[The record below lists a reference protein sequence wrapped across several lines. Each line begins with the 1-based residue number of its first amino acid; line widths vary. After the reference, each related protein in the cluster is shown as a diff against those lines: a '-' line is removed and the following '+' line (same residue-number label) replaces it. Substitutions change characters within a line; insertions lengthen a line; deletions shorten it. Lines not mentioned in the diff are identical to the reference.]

1 MLAKLVEQGNVQ
13 TLPLKVLSSAHL
25 EKDFTMIIDP
35 RGIVPQQGETL
46 NGAGYEN
53 GPRRQEFDGFTYFGV
68 EDGVKNDED
77 DVSSKDGAGATGGYI
92 EDATGKQVLK
102 KEMND
107 FIIPS
112 NNPNNSDASKE
123 QPSSI
128 NPMMGGGNNHQGR
141 QFYIQFD
148 PLDRLYKIRD
158 LGKGYGAFA
167 KLQGSIIIRDSFL
180 VNIGESYVVSYLINN
195 QDELLICKGGKGGF
209 GNLRYKSSTNRSPTK
224 FTEGKE
230 GDSLSLRLE
239 LRLLADIGLLGKPNA
254 GKSSLVRAVSSA
266 KPKVADYAFTTLHP
280 SLGVIDYSEN
290 SSFVISDIPG
300 LIAGASEGVGLGIQF
315 LKHLSRTKVIVQIV
329 DVYDKNPMEVITE
342 IRELSKEITNYD
354 PDLIK
359 KVKWL
364 ALNKIDLINTNKLE
378 ELKDELGREFQ
389 DNLHI
394 YCISAAKKEGTQQ
407 LMRDIGEFMETSD
420 E

>member
-1 MLAKLVEQGNVQ
+1 MK
-13 TLPLKVLSSAHL
+13 
-25 EKDFTMIIDP
+25 FIDEVS
-35 RGIVPQQGETL
+35 IDVK
-46 NGAGYEN
+46 AG
-53 GPRRQEFDGFTYFGV
+53 D
-68 EDGVKNDED
+68 
-77 DVSSKDGAGATGGYI
+77 
-92 EDATGKQVLK
+92 
-102 KEMND
+102 
-107 FIIPS
+107 
-112 NNPNNSDASKE
+112 
-123 QPSSI
+123 
-128 NPMMGGGNNHQGR
+128 GGNGLASFR
-141 QFYIQFD
+141 
-148 PLDRLYKIRD
+148 RLKNIP
-158 LGKGYGAFA
+158 KGGPDGGDGGNG
-167 KLQGSIIIRDSFL
+167 GSIIFRSVNNLNTLSKFRFQRKFEAENGKRGGSQNKTGSDGKDL
-180 VNIGESYVVSYLINN
+180 VIEVPCGTLLYDLETDNPLADLINN

-280 SLGVIDYSEN
+280 SLGVVDYSEN

-329 DVYDKNPMEVITE
+329 DVYDKNPMEVTTE

-359 KVKWL
+359 KVRWL
-364 ALNKIDLINTNKLE
+364 ALNKIDLINTNQLE

-394 YCISAAKKEGTQQ
+394 YCISAAKKIGTQQ
-407 LMRDIGEFMETSD
+407 LMRDIGEHMELSHG
-420 E
+420 

>member
-1 MLAKLVEQGNVQ
+1 MK
-13 TLPLKVLSSAHL
+13 
-25 EKDFTMIIDP
+25 FIDEVS
-35 RGIVPQQGETL
+35 IDVK
-46 NGAGYEN
+46 AG
-53 GPRRQEFDGFTYFGV
+53 D
-68 EDGVKNDED
+68 
-77 DVSSKDGAGATGGYI
+77 
-92 EDATGKQVLK
+92 
-102 KEMND
+102 
-107 FIIPS
+107 
-112 NNPNNSDASKE
+112 
-123 QPSSI
+123 
-128 NPMMGGGNNHQGR
+128 GGNGLASFR
-141 QFYIQFD
+141 
-148 PLDRLYKIRD
+148 RLKNIP
-158 LGKGYGAFA
+158 KGGPDGGDGGNG
-167 KLQGSIIIRDSFL
+167 GSIIFRSVNNLNTLSKFRFQRKFEAENGKRGGSQNKTGSDGKDL
-180 VNIGESYVVSYLINN
+180 VIEVPCGTLLYDLETDNSLADLINN

-280 SLGVIDYSEN
+280 SLGVVDYSEN

-329 DVYDKNPMEVITE
+329 DVYDKKPMEVITE

-364 ALNKIDLINTNKLE
+364 ALNKIDLINTNQLE

>member
-1 MLAKLVEQGNVQ
+1 MK
-13 TLPLKVLSSAHL
+13 
-25 EKDFTMIIDP
+25 FIDEVS
-35 RGIVPQQGETL
+35 IDVK
-46 NGAGYEN
+46 AG
-53 GPRRQEFDGFTYFGV
+53 D
-68 EDGVKNDED
+68 
-77 DVSSKDGAGATGGYI
+77 
-92 EDATGKQVLK
+92 
-102 KEMND
+102 
-107 FIIPS
+107 
-112 NNPNNSDASKE
+112 
-123 QPSSI
+123 
-128 NPMMGGGNNHQGR
+128 GGNGLASFR
-141 QFYIQFD
+141 
-148 PLDRLYKIRD
+148 RLKNIP
-158 LGKGYGAFA
+158 KGGPDGGDGGNG
-167 KLQGSIIIRDSFL
+167 GSIIFRSVNNLNTLSKFRFQRKFEAENGKRGGSQNKTGSDGKDL
-180 VNIGESYVVSYLINN
+180 VIEVPCGTLLYDLETDNPLADLINN
-195 QDELLICKGGKGGF
+195 QDELLVCKGGRGGF

-280 SLGVIDYSEN
+280 SLGVVDYSEN

-342 IRELSKEITNYD
+342 IKELSKEITNYD

-364 ALNKIDLINTNKLE
+364 ALNKIDLINTDQLE

>member
-1 MLAKLVEQGNVQ
+1 MK
-13 TLPLKVLSSAHL
+13 
-25 EKDFTMIIDP
+25 FIDEVS
-35 RGIVPQQGETL
+35 IDVK
-46 NGAGYEN
+46 AG
-53 GPRRQEFDGFTYFGV
+53 D
-68 EDGVKNDED
+68 
-77 DVSSKDGAGATGGYI
+77 
-92 EDATGKQVLK
+92 
-102 KEMND
+102 
-107 FIIPS
+107 
-112 NNPNNSDASKE
+112 
-123 QPSSI
+123 
-128 NPMMGGGNNHQGR
+128 GGNGLASFR
-141 QFYIQFD
+141 
-148 PLDRLYKIRD
+148 RLKNIP
-158 LGKGYGAFA
+158 KGGPDGGDGGNG
-167 KLQGSIIIRDSFL
+167 GSIIFRSVNNLNTLSKFRFQRKFEAENGKRGGSQNKTGSDGKDL
-180 VNIGESYVVSYLINN
+180 VIEVPCGTLLYDLETDNPLADLINN

-280 SLGVIDYSEN
+280 SLGVVDYSEN

-329 DVYDKNPMEVITE
+329 DVYDKNPIEVITE

-359 KVKWL
+359 KVRWL
-364 ALNKIDLINTNKLE
+364 ALNKIDLINTNQLE
-378 ELKDELGREFQ
+378 ELKDELGKEFQ

-407 LMRDIGEFMETSD
+407 MMRDIGEFMETSD

>member
-1 MLAKLVEQGNVQ
+1 MK
-13 TLPLKVLSSAHL
+13 
-25 EKDFTMIIDP
+25 FIDEVS
-35 RGIVPQQGETL
+35 IDVK
-46 NGAGYEN
+46 AG
-53 GPRRQEFDGFTYFGV
+53 D
-68 EDGVKNDED
+68 
-77 DVSSKDGAGATGGYI
+77 
-92 EDATGKQVLK
+92 
-102 KEMND
+102 
-107 FIIPS
+107 
-112 NNPNNSDASKE
+112 
-123 QPSSI
+123 
-128 NPMMGGGNNHQGR
+128 GGNGLASFR
-141 QFYIQFD
+141 
-148 PLDRLYKIRD
+148 RLKNIP
-158 LGKGYGAFA
+158 KGGPDGGDGGNG
-167 KLQGSIIIRDSFL
+167 GSIIFRSVNNLNTLSKFRFQRKFEAENGKRGGSQNKTGSDGKDL
-180 VNIGESYVVSYLINN
+180 VIEVPCGTLLYDLETDNPLADLINN
-195 QDELLICKGGKGGF
+195 QDELLVCKGGRGGF

-280 SLGVIDYSEN
+280 SLGVVDYSEN

-342 IRELSKEITNYD
+342 IRELSKEIINYD

-364 ALNKIDLINTNKLE
+364 ALNKIDLINTDQLE

-407 LMRDIGEFMETSD
+407 LMRDIGEFMETFD

>member
-1 MLAKLVEQGNVQ
+1 MK
-13 TLPLKVLSSAHL
+13 
-25 EKDFTMIIDP
+25 FIDEVS
-35 RGIVPQQGETL
+35 IDVK
-46 NGAGYEN
+46 AG
-53 GPRRQEFDGFTYFGV
+53 D
-68 EDGVKNDED
+68 
-77 DVSSKDGAGATGGYI
+77 
-92 EDATGKQVLK
+92 
-102 KEMND
+102 
-107 FIIPS
+107 
-112 NNPNNSDASKE
+112 
-123 QPSSI
+123 
-128 NPMMGGGNNHQGR
+128 GGNGLASFR
-141 QFYIQFD
+141 
-148 PLDRLYKIRD
+148 RLKNIP
-158 LGKGYGAFA
+158 KGGPDGGDGGNG
-167 KLQGSIIIRDSFL
+167 GSIIFRSVNNLNTLSKFRFQRKFEAENGKRGGSQNKTGSDGKDL
-180 VNIGESYVVSYLINN
+180 VIEVPCGTLLYDIETDNPLADLINN

-280 SLGVIDYSEN
+280 SLGVVDYSEN

-364 ALNKIDLINTNKLE
+364 ALNKIDLINTDQLE

>member
-1 MLAKLVEQGNVQ
+1 MK
-13 TLPLKVLSSAHL
+13 
-25 EKDFTMIIDP
+25 FIDEVS
-35 RGIVPQQGETL
+35 IDVK
-46 NGAGYEN
+46 AG
-53 GPRRQEFDGFTYFGV
+53 D
-68 EDGVKNDED
+68 
-77 DVSSKDGAGATGGYI
+77 
-92 EDATGKQVLK
+92 
-102 KEMND
+102 
-107 FIIPS
+107 
-112 NNPNNSDASKE
+112 
-123 QPSSI
+123 
-128 NPMMGGGNNHQGR
+128 GGNGLASFR
-141 QFYIQFD
+141 
-148 PLDRLYKIRD
+148 RLKNIP
-158 LGKGYGAFA
+158 KGGPDGGDGGNG
-167 KLQGSIIIRDSFL
+167 GSIIFRSVNNLNTLSKFRFQRKFEAENGKRGGSQNKTGSDGKDL
-180 VNIGESYVVSYLINN
+180 VIEVPCGTLLYDLETDNPLADLINN

-280 SLGVIDYSEN
+280 SLGVVDYSEN

-329 DVYDKNPMEVITE
+329 DVYNKNPMDVITE
-342 IRELSKEITNYD
+342 IKELSKEITNYD

-364 ALNKIDLINTNKLE
+364 ALNKIDLINIDQLE

>member
-1 MLAKLVEQGNVQ
+1 MKFIDEVSIDVKAGDGGNGLASFRRLKNIPKGGPDGGDGGHGGSIFFRSVNNINTLSKFRFQRKFEAENGKRGGSQNKTGSDGKDLVIE
-13 TLPLKVLSSAHL
+13 
-25 EKDFTMIIDP
+25 
-35 RGIVPQQGETL
+35 VPCETL
-46 NGAGYEN
+46 IYDQEN
-53 GPRRQEFDGFTYFGV
+53 EKPI
-68 EDGVKNDED
+68 
-77 DVSSKDGAGATGGYI
+77 A
-92 EDATGKQVLK
+92 
-102 KEMND
+102 
-107 FIIPS
+107 
-112 NNPNNSDASKE
+112 
-123 QPSSI
+123 
-128 NPMMGGGNNHQGR
+128 
-141 QFYIQFD
+141 
-148 PLDRLYKIRD
+148 D
-158 LGKGYGAFA
+158 L
-167 KLQGSIIIRDSFL
+167 
-180 VNIGESYVVSYLINN
+180 VNN
-195 QDELLICKGGKGGF
+195 QDELLICKGGKGGL

-224 FTEGKE
+224 FTEGKD

-280 SLGVIDYSEN
+280 SLGVVDYSEN

-329 DVYDKNPMEVITE
+329 DVYDKTPLEIIAE

-354 PDLIK
+354 PELIK
-359 KVKWL
+359 KVRWL
-364 ALNKIDLINTNKLE
+364 ALNKVDLLDKSEVERLKE
-378 ELKDELGREFQ
+378 ELETEFQ

-407 LMRDIGEFMETSD
+407 LMRDIGEFMETPD

>member
-1 MLAKLVEQGNVQ
+1 MK
-13 TLPLKVLSSAHL
+13 
-25 EKDFTMIIDP
+25 FIDEVS
-35 RGIVPQQGETL
+35 IDVK
-46 NGAGYEN
+46 AG
-53 GPRRQEFDGFTYFGV
+53 D
-68 EDGVKNDED
+68 
-77 DVSSKDGAGATGGYI
+77 
-92 EDATGKQVLK
+92 
-102 KEMND
+102 
-107 FIIPS
+107 
-112 NNPNNSDASKE
+112 
-123 QPSSI
+123 
-128 NPMMGGGNNHQGR
+128 GGNGLASFR
-141 QFYIQFD
+141 
-148 PLDRLYKIRD
+148 RLKNIP
-158 LGKGYGAFA
+158 KGGPDGGDGGNG
-167 KLQGSIIIRDSFL
+167 GSIIFRAVNNLNTLSKFRFQRKFEAENGKRGGSQNKTGSDGKDL
-180 VNIGESYVVSYLINN
+180 VIEVPCGTLLYDLETDNPLADLINN

-280 SLGVIDYSEN
+280 SLGVVDYSEN

-354 PDLIK
+354 PHLIK

-364 ALNKIDLINTNKLE
+364 ALNKIDLINTDQLE

>member
-1 MLAKLVEQGNVQ
+1 MK
-13 TLPLKVLSSAHL
+13 
-25 EKDFTMIIDP
+25 FIDEVS
-35 RGIVPQQGETL
+35 IDVK
-46 NGAGYEN
+46 AG
-53 GPRRQEFDGFTYFGV
+53 D
-68 EDGVKNDED
+68 
-77 DVSSKDGAGATGGYI
+77 
-92 EDATGKQVLK
+92 
-102 KEMND
+102 
-107 FIIPS
+107 
-112 NNPNNSDASKE
+112 
-123 QPSSI
+123 
-128 NPMMGGGNNHQGR
+128 GGNGLASFR
-141 QFYIQFD
+141 
-148 PLDRLYKIRD
+148 RLKNIP
-158 LGKGYGAFA
+158 KGGPDGGDGGNG
-167 KLQGSIIIRDSFL
+167 GSIIFRSVNNLNTLSKFRFQRKFEAENGKRGGSQNKTGSDGKDL
-180 VNIGESYVVSYLINN
+180 VIEVPCGTLLYDLETDNPLADLINN

-280 SLGVIDYSEN
+280 SLGVVDYSEN

-364 ALNKIDLINTNKLE
+364 ALNKIDLINTNQLE

-389 DNLHI
+389 DNLRI

>member
-1 MLAKLVEQGNVQ
+1 MKFIDEVSIDVKAGDGGNG
-13 TLPLKVLSSAHL
+13 LSSFRRL
-25 EKDFTMIIDP
+25 KNIP
-35 RGIVPQQGETL
+35 KG
-46 NGAGYEN
+46 
-53 GPRRQEFDGFTYFGV
+53 GPDGG
-68 EDGVKNDED
+68 DGGD
-77 DVSSKDGAGATGGYI
+77 
-92 EDATGKQVLK
+92 
-102 KEMND
+102 
-107 FIIPS
+107 
-112 NNPNNSDASKE
+112 
-123 QPSSI
+123 
-128 NPMMGGGNNHQGR
+128 GGNIIFRSVNNINTLS
-141 QFYIQFD
+141 QFRFQRKFEAQNGKRGGSQNKTGSD
-148 PLDRLYKIRD
+148 GKD
-158 LGKGYGAFA
+158 L
-167 KLQGSIIIRDSFL
+167 IIEVPCGTLIYDFYTGILIADL
-180 VNIGESYVVSYLINN
+180 VNNR
-195 QDELLICKGGKGGF
+195 DELLICKGGKGGL

-280 SLGVIDYSEN
+280 SLGVVDYSEN

-359 KVKWL
+359 KVRWL
-364 ALNKIDLINTNKLE
+364 ALNKIDLINTNQLE

>member
-1 MLAKLVEQGNVQ
+1 MK
-13 TLPLKVLSSAHL
+13 
-25 EKDFTMIIDP
+25 FIDEVS
-35 RGIVPQQGETL
+35 IDVK
-46 NGAGYEN
+46 AG
-53 GPRRQEFDGFTYFGV
+53 D
-68 EDGVKNDED
+68 
-77 DVSSKDGAGATGGYI
+77 
-92 EDATGKQVLK
+92 
-102 KEMND
+102 
-107 FIIPS
+107 
-112 NNPNNSDASKE
+112 
-123 QPSSI
+123 
-128 NPMMGGGNNHQGR
+128 GGNGLASFR
-141 QFYIQFD
+141 
-148 PLDRLYKIRD
+148 RLKNIP
-158 LGKGYGAFA
+158 KGGPDGGDGGNG
-167 KLQGSIIIRDSFL
+167 GSIIFRSVNNLNTLSKFRFQRKFEAENGKRGGSQNKTGSDGKDL
-180 VNIGESYVVSYLINN
+180 VIEVPCGTLLYDLETDNPLADLINN

-280 SLGVIDYSEN
+280 SLGVVDYSEN

-300 LIAGASEGVGLGIQF
+300 LIAGASEGVGLGIHF

-342 IRELSKEITNYD
+342 IRELSKEIINYD

-359 KVKWL
+359 KVRWL
-364 ALNKIDLINTNKLE
+364 ALNKIDLINTNQLE
-378 ELKDELGREFQ
+378 ELKDEVGKEFQ

-407 LMRDIGEFMETSD
+407 MMRDIGEFMETSD

>member
-1 MLAKLVEQGNVQ
+1 MK
-13 TLPLKVLSSAHL
+13 
-25 EKDFTMIIDP
+25 FIDEVS
-35 RGIVPQQGETL
+35 IDVK
-46 NGAGYEN
+46 AG
-53 GPRRQEFDGFTYFGV
+53 D
-68 EDGVKNDED
+68 
-77 DVSSKDGAGATGGYI
+77 
-92 EDATGKQVLK
+92 
-102 KEMND
+102 
-107 FIIPS
+107 
-112 NNPNNSDASKE
+112 
-123 QPSSI
+123 
-128 NPMMGGGNNHQGR
+128 GGNGLASFR
-141 QFYIQFD
+141 
-148 PLDRLYKIRD
+148 RLKNIP
-158 LGKGYGAFA
+158 KGGPDGGDGGNG
-167 KLQGSIIIRDSFL
+167 GSIIFRSVNNLNTLSKFRFQRKFEAENGKRGGSQNKTGSDGKDL
-180 VNIGESYVVSYLINN
+180 VIEVPCGTLLYDLETDNPLADLINN

-280 SLGVIDYSEN
+280 SLGVVDYSEN

-329 DVYDKNPMEVITE
+329 DVYDKNPMEVISE

-359 KVKWL
+359 KVRWL
-364 ALNKIDLINTNKLE
+364 ALNKIDLINTNQLE

>member
-1 MLAKLVEQGNVQ
+1 MK
-13 TLPLKVLSSAHL
+13 
-25 EKDFTMIIDP
+25 FIDEVS
-35 RGIVPQQGETL
+35 IDVK
-46 NGAGYEN
+46 AG
-53 GPRRQEFDGFTYFGV
+53 D
-68 EDGVKNDED
+68 
-77 DVSSKDGAGATGGYI
+77 
-92 EDATGKQVLK
+92 
-102 KEMND
+102 
-107 FIIPS
+107 
-112 NNPNNSDASKE
+112 
-123 QPSSI
+123 
-128 NPMMGGGNNHQGR
+128 GGNGLASFR
-141 QFYIQFD
+141 
-148 PLDRLYKIRD
+148 RLKNIP
-158 LGKGYGAFA
+158 KGGPDGGDGGNG
-167 KLQGSIIIRDSFL
+167 GSIIFRSVNNLNTLSKFRFQRKFEAENGKRGGSQNKTGSDGKDL
-180 VNIGESYVVSYLINN
+180 VIEVPCGTLLYDLETDNPLADLINN

-280 SLGVIDYSEN
+280 SLGVVDYSEN

-329 DVYDKNPMEVITE
+329 DVYDKKPMEVITE

-359 KVKWL
+359 KVRWL
-364 ALNKIDLINTNKLE
+364 ALNKIDLINTNQLE
-378 ELKDELGREFQ
+378 ELKDEVGKEFQ

-407 LMRDIGEFMETSD
+407 MMRDIGEFMETSD

>member
-1 MLAKLVEQGNVQ
+1 MK
-13 TLPLKVLSSAHL
+13 
-25 EKDFTMIIDP
+25 FIDEVS
-35 RGIVPQQGETL
+35 IDIK
-46 NGAGYEN
+46 AG
-53 GPRRQEFDGFTYFGV
+53 D
-68 EDGVKNDED
+68 
-77 DVSSKDGAGATGGYI
+77 
-92 EDATGKQVLK
+92 
-102 KEMND
+102 
-107 FIIPS
+107 
-112 NNPNNSDASKE
+112 
-123 QPSSI
+123 
-128 NPMMGGGNNHQGR
+128 GGNGLASFR
-141 QFYIQFD
+141 
-148 PLDRLYKIRD
+148 RLKNIP
-158 LGKGYGAFA
+158 KGGPDGGDGGNG
-167 KLQGSIIIRDSFL
+167 GSIIFRSVNNINTLSKFRFQRKFEAENGKRGGSQNKTGSDGKDL
-180 VNIGESYVVSYLINN
+180 VIEVPCGTLLYDLETDNPLADLINN

-280 SLGVIDYSEN
+280 SLGVVDYSEN

-342 IRELSKEITNYD
+342 IRELSKEIINYD

-359 KVKWL
+359 KVRWL
-364 ALNKIDLINTNKLE
+364 ALNKIDLINTNQLE
-378 ELKDELGREFQ
+378 ELKDEVGKEFQ

-407 LMRDIGEFMETSD
+407 MMRDIGEFMETSD

>member
-1 MLAKLVEQGNVQ
+1 MK
-13 TLPLKVLSSAHL
+13 
-25 EKDFTMIIDP
+25 FIDEVS
-35 RGIVPQQGETL
+35 IDVK
-46 NGAGYEN
+46 AG
-53 GPRRQEFDGFTYFGV
+53 D
-68 EDGVKNDED
+68 
-77 DVSSKDGAGATGGYI
+77 
-92 EDATGKQVLK
+92 
-102 KEMND
+102 
-107 FIIPS
+107 
-112 NNPNNSDASKE
+112 
-123 QPSSI
+123 
-128 NPMMGGGNNHQGR
+128 GGNGLASFR
-141 QFYIQFD
+141 
-148 PLDRLYKIRD
+148 RLKNIP
-158 LGKGYGAFA
+158 KGGPDGGDGGDG
-167 KLQGSIIIRDSFL
+167 GSIIFRSVNNLNTLSKFRFQRKFEAENGKRGGSQNKTGSDGKDL
-180 VNIGESYVVSYLINN
+180 VIEVPCGTLLYDLETDNPLADLINN

-280 SLGVIDYSEN
+280 SLGVVDYSEN

-354 PDLIK
+354 PGLIK

-364 ALNKIDLINTNKLE
+364 ALNKIDLINTNQLE

>member
-1 MLAKLVEQGNVQ
+1 MK
-13 TLPLKVLSSAHL
+13 
-25 EKDFTMIIDP
+25 FIDEVS
-35 RGIVPQQGETL
+35 IDVK
-46 NGAGYEN
+46 AG
-53 GPRRQEFDGFTYFGV
+53 D
-68 EDGVKNDED
+68 
-77 DVSSKDGAGATGGYI
+77 
-92 EDATGKQVLK
+92 
-102 KEMND
+102 
-107 FIIPS
+107 
-112 NNPNNSDASKE
+112 
-123 QPSSI
+123 
-128 NPMMGGGNNHQGR
+128 GGNGLASFR
-141 QFYIQFD
+141 
-148 PLDRLYKIRD
+148 RLKNIP
-158 LGKGYGAFA
+158 KGGPDGGDGGNG
-167 KLQGSIIIRDSFL
+167 GSIIFRSVNNLNTLSKFRFQRKFEAENGKRGGSQNKTGSDGKDL
-180 VNIGESYVVSYLINN
+180 VIEVPCGTLLYDLETDNPLADLINN

-280 SLGVIDYSEN
+280 SLGVVDYSEN

-354 PDLIK
+354 LDLIK

-364 ALNKIDLINTNKLE
+364 ALNKIDLINTNQLK

>member
-1 MLAKLVEQGNVQ
+1 MKFIDEVSIDVKAGDGGNGLASFRRLKNIPKGGPDGGDGGHGGSIFFRSVNNIN
-13 TLPLKVLSSAHL
+13 TLSKFRFQRKFEA
-25 EKDFTMIIDP
+25 
-35 RGIVPQQGETL
+35 
-46 NGAGYEN
+46 EN
-53 GPRRQEFDGFTYFGV
+53 GKRGGSQNKTGSDGKDLVIEVPCGTLIYDQEN
-68 EDGVKNDED
+68 EKPI
-77 DVSSKDGAGATGGYI
+77 A
-92 EDATGKQVLK
+92 
-102 KEMND
+102 
-107 FIIPS
+107 
-112 NNPNNSDASKE
+112 
-123 QPSSI
+123 
-128 NPMMGGGNNHQGR
+128 
-141 QFYIQFD
+141 
-148 PLDRLYKIRD
+148 D
-158 LGKGYGAFA
+158 L
-167 KLQGSIIIRDSFL
+167 
-180 VNIGESYVVSYLINN
+180 VNN
-195 QDELLICKGGKGGF
+195 QDELLICKGGKGGL

-224 FTEGKE
+224 FTEGKD

-280 SLGVIDYSEN
+280 SLGVVDYSEN

-329 DVYDKNPMEVITE
+329 DVYDKTPLEIIAE

-354 PDLIK
+354 PELIK
-359 KVKWL
+359 KVRWL
-364 ALNKIDLINTNKLE
+364 ALNKVDLLDKSEVQRLKE
-378 ELKDELGREFQ
+378 ELETEFQ

-407 LMRDIGEFMETSD
+407 LMRDIGEFMETPD

>member
-1 MLAKLVEQGNVQ
+1 MK
-13 TLPLKVLSSAHL
+13 
-25 EKDFTMIIDP
+25 FIDEVS
-35 RGIVPQQGETL
+35 IDVK
-46 NGAGYEN
+46 AG
-53 GPRRQEFDGFTYFGV
+53 D
-68 EDGVKNDED
+68 
-77 DVSSKDGAGATGGYI
+77 
-92 EDATGKQVLK
+92 
-102 KEMND
+102 
-107 FIIPS
+107 
-112 NNPNNSDASKE
+112 
-123 QPSSI
+123 
-128 NPMMGGGNNHQGR
+128 GGNGLASFR
-141 QFYIQFD
+141 
-148 PLDRLYKIRD
+148 RLKNIP
-158 LGKGYGAFA
+158 KGGPDGGDGGNG
-167 KLQGSIIIRDSFL
+167 GSIIFRSVNNLNTLSKFRFQRKFEAENGKRGGSQNKTGSDGKDL
-180 VNIGESYVVSYLINN
+180 VIEVPCGTLLYDLETDNPLADLINN

-280 SLGVIDYSEN
+280 SLGVVDYSEN

-329 DVYDKNPMEVITE
+329 DVYDKNPMEVTTE

-354 PDLIK
+354 PNLIK
-359 KVKWL
+359 KVRWL
-364 ALNKIDLINTNKLE
+364 ALNKIDLINTNQLE
-378 ELKDELGREFQ
+378 ELKEELGREFQ

>member
-1 MLAKLVEQGNVQ
+1 MK
-13 TLPLKVLSSAHL
+13 
-25 EKDFTMIIDP
+25 FIDEVS
-35 RGIVPQQGETL
+35 IDVK
-46 NGAGYEN
+46 AG
-53 GPRRQEFDGFTYFGV
+53 D
-68 EDGVKNDED
+68 
-77 DVSSKDGAGATGGYI
+77 
-92 EDATGKQVLK
+92 
-102 KEMND
+102 
-107 FIIPS
+107 
-112 NNPNNSDASKE
+112 
-123 QPSSI
+123 
-128 NPMMGGGNNHQGR
+128 GGNGLASFR
-141 QFYIQFD
+141 
-148 PLDRLYKIRD
+148 RLKNIP
-158 LGKGYGAFA
+158 KGGPDGGDGGNG
-167 KLQGSIIIRDSFL
+167 GSIIFRSVNNINTLSKFRFQRKFEAENGKRGGSQNKTGSDGKDL
-180 VNIGESYVVSYLINN
+180 VIEVPCGTLLYDLETDNPLADLINN

-280 SLGVIDYSEN
+280 SLGVVDYSEN

-364 ALNKIDLINTNKLE
+364 ALNKIDLINTDQLE

>member
-1 MLAKLVEQGNVQ
+1 MK
-13 TLPLKVLSSAHL
+13 
-25 EKDFTMIIDP
+25 FIDEVS
-35 RGIVPQQGETL
+35 IDVK
-46 NGAGYEN
+46 AG
-53 GPRRQEFDGFTYFGV
+53 D
-68 EDGVKNDED
+68 
-77 DVSSKDGAGATGGYI
+77 
-92 EDATGKQVLK
+92 
-102 KEMND
+102 
-107 FIIPS
+107 
-112 NNPNNSDASKE
+112 
-123 QPSSI
+123 
-128 NPMMGGGNNHQGR
+128 GGNGLASFR
-141 QFYIQFD
+141 
-148 PLDRLYKIRD
+148 RLKNIP
-158 LGKGYGAFA
+158 KGGPDGGDGGDG
-167 KLQGSIIIRDSFL
+167 GSIIFRSVNNLNTLSKFRFQRKFEAENGKRGGSQNKTGSDGKDL
-180 VNIGESYVVSYLINN
+180 VIEVPCGTLLYDLETDNPLADLINN

-280 SLGVIDYSEN
+280 SLGVVDYSEN

-364 ALNKIDLINTNKLE
+364 ALNKIDLINTNQLE